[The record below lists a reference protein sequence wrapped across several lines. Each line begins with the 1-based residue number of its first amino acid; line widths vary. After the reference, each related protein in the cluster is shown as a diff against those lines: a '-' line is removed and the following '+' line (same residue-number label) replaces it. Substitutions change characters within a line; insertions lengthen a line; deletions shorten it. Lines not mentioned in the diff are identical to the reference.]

1 MIYVEGGSIIRGG
14 AGMRMQHA
22 RSIIVQ
28 HLQLLDIYELPT
40 TYFLLTSL
48 GLAS

>member
-1 MIYVEGGSIIRGG
+1 MPNADAACSLGHRL
-14 AGMRMQHA
+14 
-22 RSIIVQ
+22 IVQ